1 MKNLKNSVKSN
12 KKLFAMCAILFLI
25 ILSLIG
31 FISFKK
37 SNVIKEFNPEL
48 VRAMNY
54 EKFLDGDDSV
64 DGTDNIKFS
73 AFFLRDLDGDGYAD
87 KLKGTCKEI
96 GKDDTLYMEL
106 DVQNEGSLKNAKI
119 EVDGKNFYLAI
130 SSPKDAQFKENYIT
144 ANAKKIEFKFYF

>member
-37 SNVIKEFNPEL
+37 SNVIKKFNPEL

-54 EKFLDGDDSV
+54 
-64 DGTDNIKFS
+64 
-73 AFFLRDLDGDGYAD
+73 
-87 KLKGTCKEI
+87 
-96 GKDDTLYMEL
+96 
-106 DVQNEGSLKNAKI
+106 
-119 EVDGKNFYLAI
+119 
-130 SSPKDAQFKENYIT
+130 
-144 ANAKKIEFKFYF
+144 